1 MIPAAFAWPL
11 FTNRAYACDT
21 TLPATCTK
29 ANNMGWRYIWYGCG
43 GLILLMSMARVLVIR
58 LKETPK
64 FLLGQNKDELVVS
77 NLQGIAQK
85 YNRPCSLTLEQLKA
99 CGPVISAHRS
109 GLAEV
114 WIHIRGL
121 FATRKL
127 GISTC
132 LIWFSWLLIGLAYPL
147 FYVFLPQYLE
157 SRGAK
162 TGAGG
167 PDKVWRNYF
176 ITNLVS
182 IVGPIIAGYLC
193 TTRLGRR

>member
-1 MIPAAFAWPL
+1 
-11 FTNRAYACDT
+11 
-21 TLPATCTK
+21 
-29 ANNMGWRYIWYGCG
+29 MGWRYIWYGCG

-77 NLQGIAQK
+77 NLQGIAQT

-109 GLAEV
+109 GLGEV

-121 FATRKL
+121 FTTRKL

-132 LIWFSWLLIGLAYPL
+132 LIWFSWVLIGLAYPL